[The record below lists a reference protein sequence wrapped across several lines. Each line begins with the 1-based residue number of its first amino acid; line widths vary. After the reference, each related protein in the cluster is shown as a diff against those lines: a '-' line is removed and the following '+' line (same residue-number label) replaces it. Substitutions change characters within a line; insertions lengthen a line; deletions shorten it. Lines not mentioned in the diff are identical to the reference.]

1 MKPSDAEKEIDR
13 IEREIEVNSQP
24 PGGPPIKRGGSG
36 GDGGDS
42 NRKNQSLDAVLVGAV
57 LLLGIGATF
66 ALGETLSSKKKTQLS
81 SGAIGVAAGL
91 LIGYGVGKIKP

>member
-1 MKPSDAEKEIDR
+1 MKQSDAEQEIDR

-36 GDGGDS
+36 GDSGDS
-42 NRKNQSLDAVLVGAV
+42 NRKNQSLDVVLVGAV

-66 ALGETLSSKKKTQLS
+66 VLGEMLSRTQKTQLS
-81 SGAIGVAAGL
+81 SGAIGAAAGL
-91 LIGYGVGKIKP
+91 LVGYGIGKNKP